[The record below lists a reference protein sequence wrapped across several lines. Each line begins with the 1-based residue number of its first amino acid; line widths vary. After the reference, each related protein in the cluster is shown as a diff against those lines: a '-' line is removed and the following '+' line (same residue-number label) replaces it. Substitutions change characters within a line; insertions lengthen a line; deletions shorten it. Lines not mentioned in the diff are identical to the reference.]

1 MLSLPGHEG
10 LAHARDDFFDGDRHV
25 LVLDWVDGIDL
36 AQVLGSRGS
45 PGLPASSVV
54 RWLAQAAEAITVLH
68 AHDVVHGDIKPAN
81 LVLDGRGRVVVVD
94 LGSSSVPGHVGRGG
108 TPGFRA
114 PELSDGA
121 VPTRANDVYGLA
133 ATAFALL
140 TGAAPAGVLPSWHD
154 IAPGQAAVL
163 EAALRAGLTVD
174 PARRPATPGEFVE
187 RLRAG
192 WGDRVPTGVTT
203 VLLTDVV
210 GSTEL
215 WSRIPARM
223 PSVLAGLQLAV
234 DAAVEAHGGTRL
246 GATIEGDSTVSAFA
260 SALDAV
266 AAAVALQRS
275 LAAPPESD
283 ELPPLRIG
291 VATGEV
297 VAVSG
302 DIVGATVSRAA
313 RHPGSR
319 RRRRD
324 PAVRI
329 DGRGRRHRRCPPTSS
344 SSRSGRTPS
353 AASTAATK
361 STPSSRRAWPRRPI
375 RPAVPTRAWRRSRST
390 TRRSSSGAKRSSRSA
405 SPGSRRPGSSA
416 SSGDRAPA
424 SRPSPGPGSFPAS
437 TTRPC

>member
-1 MLSLPGHEG
+1 MVKALDTRHDRLVALKIRPVPVDDVAATAAQLAEARALLSLPGHEG

-25 LVLDWVDGIDL
+25 LVLDWVDGVDL
-36 AQVLGSRGS
+36 AQMLGRRGS

-68 AHDVVHGDIKPAN
+68 AHDIVHGDIKPAN

-114 PELSDGA
+114 PELSEGA
-121 VPTRANDVYGLA
+121 VPGDRANDVYGLA

-140 TGAAPAGVLPSWHD
+140 TGAAPAGVLPSWQD
-154 IAPGQAAVL
+154 IAPGAGGGARGRAAG
-163 EAALRAGLTVD
+163 RAGGRPGPSPGDAGRVRRAAAGGVGRPGAHRRHDRAADRCRRLDRAVEPD
-174 PARRPATPGEFVE
+174 PGA
-187 RLRAG
+187 
-192 WGDRVPTGVTT
+192 
-203 VLLTDVV
+203 
-210 GSTEL
+210 
-215 WSRIPARM
+215 M

-234 DAAVEAHGGTRL
+234 DAAVEAHGGARL
-246 GATIEGDSTVSAFA
+246 GATIEGDSTVSAFP

-275 LAAPPESD
+275 LAAPPGPD

-313 RHPGSR
+313 RI
-319 RRRRD
+319 RD
-324 PAVRI
+324 LAGAGEI
-329 DGRGRRHRRCPPTSS
+329 LL
-344 SSRSGRTPS
+344 SG
-353 AASTAATK
+353 STAAVVGT
-361 STPSSRRAWPRRPI
+361 
-375 RPAVPTRAWRRSRST
+375 
-390 TRRSSSGAKRSSRSA
+390 GAAR
-405 SPGSRRPGSSA
+405 
-416 SSGDRAPA
+416 
-424 SRPSPGPGSFPAS
+424 
-437 TTRPC
+437 